1 MIRLGK
7 ILLVDDDESITRMM
21 ERSLVR
27 LGYEV
32 KKASSVED
40 AVAILSEE
48 PQDLVISDMYM
59 DGASGID
66 LMETMRAAQLDADV
80 IVLSGQSKISTAVEA
95 MRLGASN
102 YLEKPV
108 DLDRL
113 KSAVREVFR
122 ARQAKKEARP
132 VTPVVIEQTNV
143 LEPSVS
149 NGPQQESTVS
159 STPSRS
165 SMEKRMAERESPP
178 AMEKIGRFEIRERI
192 GAGAM
197 GTVFRA
203 VDSVLGRTVALKVFS
218 LKASDTEYVE
228 RFRREAKAAA
238 LLNHPNIATVHEYG
252 EIDNLLFI
260 AMEHISGGSL
270 EGRLKEEGKISE
282 PRMVKIA
289 YQLADALEHAHA
301 LGIVHRD
308 VKPGNILLSD
318 GDRVKLVDFGVAHLA
333 GSDLTGAGLMLGS
346 PAYMSPEAALGNT
359 VDYRAD
365 QFSVGTV
372 LYEALSGEKPF
383 KAANL
388 VATIRNVISKE
399 PPALSSFGVSA
410 EMERIVNRLHA
421 KEAKARYNVEMDL
434 LEELSAHG
442 KTYGQ
447 TLSPA
452 IARLR

>member
-7 ILLVDDDESITRMM
+7 ILLVDDDENITKMM
-21 ERSLVR
+21 ERTLVR

-32 KKASSVED
+32 KKASSVEA
-40 AVAILSEE
+40 AVAILSED

-66 LMETMRAAQLDADV
+66 LMETMRAAELDADV
-80 IVLSGQSKISTAVEA
+80 IMLSGQSKIATAVEA

-108 DLDRL
+108 DIDQL

-122 ARQAKKEARP
+122 ARQGKKEARP
-132 VTPVVIEQTNV
+132 MVAGLAVEQTNV
-143 LEPSVS
+143 LEPSAS
-149 NGPQQESTVS
+149 GPIPQDATVS
-159 STPSRS
+159 STPRS
-165 SMEKRMAERESPP
+165 LEKRMAERAAPP
-178 AMEKIGRFEIRERI
+178 PLQKIGRFEVLERI
-192 GAGAM
+192 GAGSM

-252 EIDNLLFI
+252 EADNLLFI
-260 AMEHISGGSL
+260 AMEYISGGSL
-270 EGRLKEEGKISE
+270 EGRLKEEGKLSE

-289 YQLADALEHAHA
+289 YQLADALEHAHS

-308 VKPGNILLSD
+308 VKPGNILLGD

-346 PAYMSPEAALGNT
+346 PAYMSPEAALGNV

-365 QFSVGTV
+365 QFSLGTV

-383 KAANL
+383 KASNL
-388 VATIRNVISKE
+388 VATIRNVFSKE
-399 PPALSSFGVSA
+399 PAALSTFGVST

-421 KEAKARYNVEMDL
+421 KEAKARFNVEMDL
-434 LEELSAHG
+434 LEELSALG
-442 KTYGQ
+442 KTHGL
-447 TLSPA
+447 TLMPA
-452 IARLR
+452 ISRR